1 MNRKR
6 LVILSVFIALVFI
19 QATPVNAHNPSS
31 INLNYDFASQ
41 ELSVVVAHSV
51 TDTVSH
57 RIQSVSVERNSVEV
71 IARAYA
77 QQNTTAEM
85 EAVYSISA
93 VHGDVFRVTATCSI
107 SGQIV
112 GLETVIDPAMTDTT
126 TPTAPAPMDMT
137 LIIAVAIV
145 AIGVIAVVFGLMRR
159 R

>member
-1 MNRKR
+1 MKRKR
-6 LVILSVFIALVFI
+6 LLILTLFFALVFI

-41 ELSVVVAHSV
+41 ELSVVVTHSV
-51 TDTVSH
+51 TDPVTH
-57 RIQSVSVERNSVEV
+57 RIQSVVVERNSLQV
-71 IARAYA
+71 IGRAYA

-93 VHGDVFRVTATCSI
+93 VHGDVFHVIATCSI
-107 SGQIV
+107 SGQID

-126 TPTAPAPMDMT
+126 TPTPPAQMDMT